1 MESLEQIKSNISE
14 QLLKSGYTLY
24 SFNFKK
30 QTHDSTLEIVIDRE
44 EPISLDD
51 ISIVS
56 EIISKYLD
64 SHEFTNTSYVLDVS
78 SLGVEK
84 PIDVKNIDKYIG
96 KYINIHLTVPFKG
109 ESYLEGTFDSAD
121 KDSIILIYFIKGR
134 KIKANILKTSIDK
147 GRLAIK
153 F

>member
-64 SHEFTNTSYVLDVS
+64 SHEFTNTSYVLDVP
-78 SLGVEK
+78 SLGVEKQIDVKYIDSQEFTNTSYVLDVPSINKKK

-109 ESYLEGTFDSAD
+109 E
-121 KDSIILIYFIKGR
+121 
-134 KIKANILKTSIDK
+134 
-147 GRLAIK
+147 
-153 F
+153 